1 MAAPLQPDIRFT
13 FRLEKV
19 PASAGTTVYR
29 WSKKPLPD
37 AGAWAEGRVESF
49 GAIERSLSS
58 NDGDYDIATTDL
70 TLTDS
75 DGVLRTLLTG
85 AQTRYFTARE
95 GAVEIL
101 SYAGRWAGTAWRTLF
116 RGRVTDV
123 QPVIGRKVRMRL
135 ADEVGSHFSGFDLD
149 KTLGVRITRREH
161 PNAGDA
167 VVNRIYPIGIGEHSD
182 FGTTDENGNPADKGL
197 LPVVDVGDYVLMDD
211 GSDAPEDAAVQ
222 YLAAPQNLEA
232 TVNGTPGTRTRTYG
246 VTAVSPYGET
256 TMSTVL
262 VTTAAD
268 TLTGTDSVTLS
279 WDAQSGAIE
288 FRVYVI
294 DGDATPNARL
304 AVLNNN
310 ETWSDP
316 ETEYED
322 DGSAGT
328 TGHAPP
334 TTNTAVVDQVINGTS
349 ASGWGRLIGK
359 LGEGEVHHIYASDLA
374 TDAAPKR
381 VRMGEEVY
389 GVDFLVPGRTGWP
402 HANDYI
408 EINGI
413 RMFVFYARGPRLKQ
427 HRDGTVTI
435 AWNGCG
441 DPGANGQTIT
451 EAFPAAMQ
459 VLDTHLLKASTTAE
473 QTGSLET
480 FSNGVAKLKASAFE
494 DCQALT
500 AEWIGGAGY
509 QAAFWITE
517 PISLREW
524 LRRFAVTFACRWG
537 SNHHGQ
543 IFPVLVDDTADA
555 DAGRLYRD
563 TIEIR
568 KAVSQDIADDE
579 VETAV
584 VFHYD
589 FDTDAQRFRIAD
601 QKISDDVASDAHKG
615 ERKRGVR
622 QCYHTR
628 DRATAY
634 DSNSRHLARHK
645 IAPHRFGIEVDLTG
659 TEDELGAPVRIQHYD
674 DIYLGTAPARY
685 VVEKH
690 KFNKIGKDDPET
702 VTLTCLD
709 VSRFIAVGLPLLQ
722 DKTSGD
728 ANLYDRTVFAAPPAG
743 AYELR

>member
-1 MAAPLQPDIRFT
+1 VAAPLQPNVRFT

-29 WSKKPLPD
+29 WSNKPLAD
-37 AGAWAEGRVESF
+37 AAAWAEGRVESF
-49 GAIERSLSS
+49 GSIERALST

-75 DGVLRTLLTG
+75 DGALRTLLTG
-85 AQTRYFTARE
+85 VQTRYFTARE
-95 GAVEIL
+95 GAIELL
-101 SYAGRWAGTAWRTLF
+101 SYTGRWAGTAWRTLF

-123 QPVIGRKVRMRL
+123 QPVLGRKLRMRL

-149 KTLGVRITRREH
+149 KTLGIRITRREH

-182 FGTTDENGNPADKGL
+182 FGTTDENGNAADKGL
-197 LPVVDVGDYVLMDD
+197 LPVIDTGDYVLMDD
-211 GSDAPEDAAVQ
+211 GSDTPEDAAVQ

-256 TMSTVL
+256 TMATVL

-268 TLTGTDSVTLS
+268 SLTPTDNVTLS
-279 WDAQSGAIE
+279 WDEQDGAIE
-288 FRVYVI
+288 YRVYVI
-294 DGDATPNARL
+294 EGDATPTNRL

-322 DGSAGT
+322 DGTDSASA
-328 TGHAPP
+328 HAPP
-334 TTNTAVVDQVINGTS
+334 VTNTAAVDQVINGTS
-349 ASGWGRLIGK
+349 ASGWGRLVGK
-359 LGEGEVHHIYASDLA
+359 LGEGEIHHLYASDLA
-374 TDAAPKR
+374 TDTAPKR

-389 GVDFLVPGRTGWP
+389 GTEFLVPGRPGWP
-402 HANDYI
+402 HDEDYI

-413 RMFVFYARGPRLKQ
+413 RMFVFYARGPRLKH
-427 HRDGTVTI
+427 HRDGVVTI

-441 DPGANGQTIT
+441 DPGANGETIT
-451 EAFPAAMQ
+451 ETFPAAMQ
-459 VLDTHLLKASTTAE
+459 LLDTHLLKASTTAE

-480 FSNGVAKLKASAFE
+480 FSNSVAKLKASAFE

-500 AEWIGGAGY
+500 AEWIGGEGY

-543 IFPVLVDDTADA
+543 VFPVLVDDTADPT
-555 DAGRLYRD
+555 DGRLYRD
-563 TIEIR
+563 KIDIR
-568 KAVSQDIADDE
+568 KAVSQEIADDE
-579 VETAV
+579 VETRV
-584 VFHYD
+584 VYHYD
-589 FDTDAQRFRIAD
+589 YDTDAQRFRIAD
-601 QKISDDVASDAHKG
+601 QVIEDTVATTAHKG
-615 ERKRGVR
+615 VRQRGVR
-622 QCYHTR
+622 QCYYTR
-628 DRATAY
+628 DEATAQ
-634 DSNSRHLARHK
+634 DSNARHLARHK
-645 IAPHRFGIEVDLTG
+645 VAPHRFGIETDLTG
-659 TEDELGAPVRIQHYD
+659 LEDELGSQVRIQHYD
-674 DIYLGTAPARY
+674 DIYLGTSAAAY
-685 VVEKH
+685 LVEKH
-690 KFNKIGKDDPET
+690 KVNPNNPET

-709 VSRFIAVGLPLLQ
+709 LSRLLDVALPLLE
-722 DKTSGD
+722 DETTMA
-728 ANLYDRTVFAAPPAG
+728 ANLYSEDVYAPPPAG